1 MVNMGPAIEFD
12 TILSLNAYAHDD
24 IGGVTNYASTDGID
38 HDVTQKIVD
47 ADVNRREN
55 NDGFASKGRKKGDE
69 NGTQS
74 STSLMMMDKDPQDSE
89 NNSKESR
96 RPTLEELGF
105 GEKVPRQLK
114 VENWLTT

>member
-1 MVNMGPAIEFD
+1 M
-12 TILSLNAYAHDD
+12 
-24 IGGVTNYASTDGID
+24 TNHASADGID

-55 NDGFASKGRKKGDE
+55 NDGFALKGRRKEDE

-74 STSLMMMDKDPQDSE
+74 STSLMMMDKDPQEQE
-89 NNSKESR
+89 NNSKKSR
-96 RPTLEELGF
+96 RPTLDELGF